1 MRWRKILYWNMRRM
15 PFITIAYHCNVF
27 EDFQINVTFQQTN
40 APAQCGVPWRWTL
53 RWAFRTISFIQQHS
67 FWLCSH
73 SSFGC
78 VVCCFGLFFA
88 NILLTQSLLLL
99 KKAFRL
105 TLTVSPTPLPGRVRQ
120 SCTLVDPTW
129 FRWHAM
135 ETVRIYILNYPND
148 SLALLHHR
156 IEYGGM
162 IVFIVHTTIKVYDRS
177 MHLLLLYVSKRKGV

>member
-1 MRWRKILYWNMRRM
+1 MALDAAMGISDDFFHSAAFILVVFSF
-15 PFITIAYHCNVF
+15 FI
-27 EDFQINVTFQQTN
+27 
-40 APAQCGVPWRWTL
+40 
-53 RWAFRTISFIQQHS
+53 
-67 FWLCSH
+67 WLC
-73 SSFGC
+73 C
-78 VVCCFGLFFA
+78 VLFRPVFCQYST
-88 NILLTQSLLLL
+88 LTQSLLLL